1 MADEIHAGNIGTT
14 FKCTILS
21 NSSPVNISGATVKNI
36 IFTKPDG
43 TKVTKDASLY
53 TDGLDGIM
61 VYTTV
66 ADDLNVVGLW
76 RIQGYVELSVSEK
89 YYSNIQTFTVHGNL

>member
-1 MADEIHAGNIGTT
+1 MADEIHVGNVGTT
-14 FKCTILS
+14 FKCTIE
-21 NSSPVNISGATVKNI
+21 SSSRAENIGGATTKNI

-43 TKVTKDASLY
+43 TKVTKDASLF

-66 ADDLNVVGLW
+66 AGDLNIAGLW

-89 YYSNIQTFTVHGNL
+89 YYSNIQTFTVYGNL